1 MSAPRRVAVLAFDA
15 CDIDVARE
23 FARQKKLP
31 ALDRLLREWS
41 FAAIENP
48 YGFFVGSTWTSF
60 FTARCA
66 AQLGYHSW
74 DTITTSYERRLTSP
88 TAVGGRPFWD
98 VLADAGF
105 KVAVIDVPPFSRAF
119 RTIRARDLRVWLP

>member
-48 YGFFVGSTWTSF
+48 YGFFCWLDVDKF
-60 FTARCA
+60 FYCA
-66 AQLGYHSW
+66 MCRAAWLPFVGYHH
-74 DTITTSYERRLTSP
+74 DKL
-88 TAVGGRPFWD
+88 
-98 VLADAGF
+98 
-105 KVAVIDVPPFSRAF
+105 
-119 RTIRARDLRVWLP
+119 